1 MLSDRSYMREEPS
14 HSSASMLAWLICA
27 LIAGFFVQNIF
38 AIYLH
43 QPLYFAVTA
52 LSSYHLA
59 HGWIWTLF
67 TYPLLHESVWHLL
80 GWLLIIFFLGR
91 ELQPVLGDK
100 RLLWLAVAASGV
112 GGLCWFAANFSHG
125 GEVIGASGI
134 ALAFLAVYACL
145 WPDRPIPLLVMFML
159 PVTIRPKWVVWV
171 VGGIDVLGFLF
182 NELPGRLSSYSVA
195 FSVHLGG
202 LLTGWLYFRYVHD
215 RGWGGARAAIE
226 LPKWMR
232 KSRSPAVAQ
241 PAFQVNVTG
250 PTDLR
255 AEVDRILDKI
265 NSHGFGD
272 LTAEEKRVLDNARD
286 LLTRR

>member
-1 MLSDRSYMREEPS
+1 MLSDRSYMREAPS
-14 HSSASMLAWLICA
+14 RSSASVLTWLICA

-38 AIYLH
+38 GIYLH
-43 QPLYFAVTA
+43 QPIFYTAVA

-80 GWLLIIFFLGR
+80 GSLLFIFFFGR
-91 ELQPVLGDK
+91 ELQPVLGEK
-100 RLLWLAVAASGV
+100 RLGWLAVTAGAV
-112 GGLCWFAANFSHG
+112 GGLFWFATNFVHG

-134 ALAFLAVYACL
+134 AMAFLTVFACL
-145 WPDRPIPLLVMFML
+145 WPNRPITFLLFFVL
-159 PVTIRPKWVVWV
+159 PVTIRPKWLVWV
-171 VGGIDVLGFLF
+171 LGGIDVIGFLF
-182 NELPGRLSSYSVA
+182 NEIPGQLHSDGIA
-195 FSVHLGG
+195 HSVHLGG

-215 RGWGGARAAIE
+215 RGWGGSRVAIE

-232 KSRSPAVAQ
+232 KSRSSAVVQ
-241 PAFQVNVTG
+241 PAFQVNVNS
-250 PTDLR
+250 PTDMR

-265 NSHGFGD
+265 NSHGFGA
-272 LTAEEKRVLDNARD
+272 LSTEEKRVLDNARD